1 MCGGISFSVVIVKAF
16 NRKVY
21 CSQGEIFMFSR
32 LKKFL
37 LGKPLK
43 NEDLKGEK
51 FSVLWGLPI
60 LSSDAIS
67 SVAYAGEAILLVLIP
82 AIGALAY
89 KQMFYVALAIVA
101 LLLILVFSY
110 RQTIDAYPN
119 GGGSYIVSKDNLG
132 ANWGLTAAS
141 ALLIDYMLTVAVS
154 ICAGTAAITSAVP
167 ALLPYRVYISL
178 LMVAIMTIG
187 NLRGMKESSRVFG
200 VPTYLFILSML
211 VMIVYGLF
219 KVYVLKI
226 TPAAAVV
233 PQGTGKLTSLLL
245 IKAFSSGCTALTGVE
260 AVSDGIP
267 NFKEPS
273 QKNAKTTLMLL
284 AALVLI
290 IFGGTSFLATAY
302 HAVPSENVTVISQIA
317 TQVFGKS
324 FMYYAVQ
331 ITTMLILTMAANTAF
346 NDLPLL
352 LSIVARDKY
361 IPRQFAKR
369 GSRLSFTNGI
379 VLLGLMASILIIIFK
394 GETNLLLPLYA
405 VGVFISFTLSQSG
418 MFMRWLRTK
427 GSGWKHKAFI
437 NGTGAF
443 VTFVTVINVGA
454 TKFMHGAWII
464 IILIPV
470 LVVTMKLVRRHYD
483 NVACELAL
491 GKEDICKEN
500 NAIEVKDFV
509 IVPVDS
515 LNKSSLKALNYAKHL
530 CNEKRIVA
538 LHVSTNKE
546 EAEKLRDKW
555 KKCGITIPLVV
566 KYSPY
571 RDIVNT
577 LVKYVE
583 SKEHESK
590 PGDMITVVMSKF
602 VVKHWWENVFHNQ
615 TSTFIRHQL
624 LKDRHIAVVMVPY
637 VLDK

>member
-1 MCGGISFSVVIVKAF
+1 
-16 NRKVY
+16 
-21 CSQGEIFMFSR
+21 
-32 LKKFL
+32 
-37 LGKPLK
+37 
-43 NEDLKGEK
+43 
-51 FSVLWGLPI
+51 VLWGLPI

-67 SVAYAGEAILLVLIP
+67 SVAYAGEAILMVLIP
-82 AIGALAY
+82 VLGLAAY

-101 LLLILVFSY
+101 LLIIIVLSY

-132 ANWGLTAAS
+132 TNFGLTAAAS
-141 ALLIDYMLTVAVS
+141 LLIDYMLTVAVS
-154 ICAGTAAITSAVP
+154 VCAGTAAITSAVP
-167 ALLPYRVYISL
+167 SLLPYSVHISL
-178 LMVAIMTIG
+178 VIVAVMTIG
-187 NLRGMKESSRVFG
+187 NLRGMKESSRMFG
-200 VPTYLFILSML
+200 VPTYLFIITML

-226 TPAAAVV
+226 TPEAAVV
-233 PQGTGKLTSLLL
+233 PQGTGNLTFLLL
-245 IKAFSSGCTALTGVE
+245 IKAFSSGCAALTGVE

-267 NFKEPS
+267 NFQEPS
-273 QKNAKTTLMLL
+273 QKNAKTTLYVLT
-284 AALVLI
+284 ALVLV
-290 IFGGTSFLATAY
+290 IFGGSSFLATAY
-302 HAVPSENVTVISQIA
+302 HAVPSEQVTVISQIA
-317 TQVFGKS
+317 AQVFGKS
-324 FMYYAVQ
+324 FMYYTVQ

-352 LSIVARDKY
+352 LSIIARDKF

-379 VLLGLMASILIIIFK
+379 VLLGLMAGILIVAFK
-394 GETNLLLPLYA
+394 GETHLLLPLYA

-418 MFMRWLRTK
+418 MFVRWLKIK
-427 GSGWKHKAFI
+427 GKGWKHKAAI
-437 NGTGAF
+437 NGTGAM
-443 VTFVTVINVGA
+443 VTFFTVINIGA

-464 IILIPV
+464 MVLIPV
-470 LVVTMKLVRRHYD
+470 LVIIMRRVRTHYD

-491 GKEDICKEN
+491 SKEDINKEN
-500 NAIEVKDFV
+500 KCIEVKDFV
-509 IVPVDS
+509 IVPLDS

-546 EAEKLRDKW
+546 ESKKLQAKW
-555 KKCGITIPLVV
+555 KECGISIPLIV

-571 RDIVNT
+571 RDIVKT

-583 SKEHESK
+583 SQEHESNA
-590 PGDMITVVMSKF
+590 GDIITIVMSKF
-602 VVKHWWENVFHNQ
+602 IVKHWWENIFHNQ
-615 TSTFIRHQL
+615 TSTFIRHEL